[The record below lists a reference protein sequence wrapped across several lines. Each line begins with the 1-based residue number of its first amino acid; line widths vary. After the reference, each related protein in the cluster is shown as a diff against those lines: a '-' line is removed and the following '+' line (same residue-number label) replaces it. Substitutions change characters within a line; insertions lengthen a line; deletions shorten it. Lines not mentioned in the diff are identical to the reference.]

1 MLKVRPPG
9 MQAPPPIPGF
19 EAPLPK
25 ATPSSAA
32 GMAPVPS
39 SAPKVGIHYPSQDPA
54 RLGATQGANKAK
66 WSEMN
71 LNEAD

>member
-1 MLKVRPPG
+1 

-25 ATPSSAA
+25 AAPSSAA
-32 GMAPVPS
+32 GIAAVPS